1 MVGNRRL
8 ASNED
13 QHHNTITRVFLS
25 HHLSSRELTT
35 SVGSRNRLILF
46 AFFFLFLF
54 LFLFL
59 SVFLSVAFFFLFLSK
74 LGRGIFFGGGTLF
87 DVFLLG
93 WLTFL
98 GSNLLAFAIGAL
110 LFEVLLSAPVV

>member
-54 LFLFL
+54 LFL
-59 SVFLSVAFFFLFLSK
+59 SVAFFFLFLSK

-93 WLTFL
+93 WLIFL
-98 GSNLLAFAIGAL
+98 GSILLAFAIGAL
-110 LFEVLLSAPVV
+110 LFELLLSAPVV

>member
-46 AFFFLFLF
+46 AFFFLFL
-54 LFLFL
+54 
-59 SVFLSVAFFFLFLSK
+59 SK

-93 WLTFL
+93 WLIFL
-98 GSNLLAFAIGAL
+98 GSILLAFASGAL
-110 LFEVLLSAPVV
+110 LFELLLSAPVV

>member
-35 SVGSRNRLILF
+35 SVGSRNRLIVF
-46 AFFFLFLF
+46 AFFFL
-54 LFLFL
+54 
-59 SVFLSVAFFFLFLSK
+59 FLFLSK

-98 GSNLLAFAIGAL
+98 GSILLAFAIGAL
-110 LFEVLLSAPVV
+110 LFELLLSAPVV

>member
-25 HHLSSRELTT
+25 HHLSSRGLTT

-46 AFFFLFLF
+46 AFFFL
-54 LFLFL
+54 
-59 SVFLSVAFFFLFLSK
+59 FLFLSK

-93 WLTFL
+93 WLIFL
-98 GSNLLAFAIGAL
+98 GSILLAFAIGAL

>member
-46 AFFFLFLF
+46 AFFFLFL
-54 LFLFL
+54 
-59 SVFLSVAFFFLFLSK
+59 SK

-98 GSNLLAFAIGAL
+98 GSILLAFAIGAL

>member
-46 AFFFLFLF
+46 AFFFLFL
-54 LFLFL
+54 
-59 SVFLSVAFFFLFLSK
+59 SK

-93 WLTFL
+93 WLIFL
-98 GSNLLAFAIGAL
+98 GSILLAFAIGAL
-110 LFEVLLSAPVV
+110 LFEVLLSAPVL

>member
-46 AFFFLFLF
+46 AFFFLFL
-54 LFLFL
+54 

-93 WLTFL
+93 WLIFL
-98 GSNLLAFAIGAL
+98 GSILLAFAIGAL

>member
-54 LFLFL
+54 L
-59 SVFLSVAFFFLFLSK
+59 SVAFFFLFLSK

-98 GSNLLAFAIGAL
+98 GSILLAFAIGAL

>member
-46 AFFFLFLF
+46 AFFFLFL
-54 LFLFL
+54 
-59 SVFLSVAFFFLFLSK
+59 SK

-93 WLTFL
+93 WLIFL
-98 GSNLLAFAIGAL
+98 GSILLAFAIGAL

>member
-54 LFLFL
+54 L
-59 SVFLSVAFFFLFLSK
+59 SK

-98 GSNLLAFAIGAL
+98 GSILLAFAIGAL

>member
-54 LFLFL
+54 LFL
-59 SVFLSVAFFFLFLSK
+59 SK

-93 WLTFL
+93 WLIFL
-98 GSNLLAFAIGAL
+98 GSILLAFASGAL
-110 LFEVLLSAPVV
+110 LFELLLSAPVV

>member
-13 QHHNTITRVFLS
+13 QHHNTITQVFLS

-35 SVGSRNRLILF
+35 NIGSRNRLILF
-46 AFFFLFLF
+46 
-54 LFLFL
+54 L
-59 SVFLSVAFFFLFLSK
+59 SLFLSK
-74 LGRGIFFGGGTLF
+74 LGRGTFFGGGTVF

-93 WLTFL
+93 WLIFL
-98 GSNLLAFAIGAL
+98 GSIRLAFAIRAL